1 MKYTLQLNNY
11 IRVFS
16 FRFNLIS
23 VELIGY
29 LELQKEKHMKKLIIV
44 ILAGMMLAGCSPSTE
59 LMVTWKTGEYAPKQY
74 KNIGILAVL
83 KSNEA
88 RVDVETSIRDALQA
102 RGIKGTDTWT
112 IWQFANNPEI
122 MKKMGMEG
130 EKLKEVIKQKVAE
143 QQMDALLIVSLF
155 DSFKEERYVPG
166 KSTSV
171 GVGFSPGMYPAYGYP
186 YYGYV
191 GYSFNTMSTPGYYTD
206 ASTYFVESNLYDIAS
221 EKLIWTGQT
230 RTKMESSLEVEAAKL
245 GRVLVNGMIKDKVL
259 AK

>member
-1 MKYTLQLNNY
+1 
-11 IRVFS
+11 
-16 FRFNLIS
+16 
-23 VELIGY
+23 
-29 LELQKEKHMKKLIIV
+29 MKKLLSIIITGM
-44 ILAGMMLAGCSPSTE
+44 ILSGCSPSTE
-59 LMVTWKTGEYAPKQY
+59 MMTAWKTGEYAPKQY
-74 KNIGILAVL
+74 KNIGILAML

-88 RVDVETSIRDALQA
+88 RIDVENSIRDAMKAQ
-102 RGIKGTDTWT
+102 GINGTDTWS

-130 EKLKEVIKQKVAE
+130 EKLKETIKLKVAE
-143 QQMDALLIVSLF
+143 QNMDALLIVTLF
-155 DSFKEERYVPG
+155 DAFKEKRYVPG

-191 GYSFNTMSTPGYYTD
+191 GYSFTTMSTPGYYQD

-230 RTKMESSLEVEAAKL
+230 STKMESSLEVEAEKL
-245 GRVLVNGMIKDKVL
+245 GRVLVKGMIQGKVL

>member
-1 MKYTLQLNNY
+1 
-11 IRVFS
+11 
-16 FRFNLIS
+16 
-23 VELIGY
+23 
-29 LELQKEKHMKKLIIV
+29 MKKLLSIIITGM
-44 ILAGMMLAGCSPSTE
+44 ILSGCSPSTE
-59 LMVTWKTGEYAPKQY
+59 MMTAWKTGEYAPKQY
-74 KNIGILAVL
+74 KNIGILAML

-88 RVDVETSIRDALQA
+88 RIDVENSIRDAMKAQ
-102 RGIKGTDTWT
+102 GIKGTDTWS

-130 EKLKEVIKQKVAE
+130 EKLKETIKLKVAE
-143 QQMDALLIVSLF
+143 QNMDALLIVTLF
-155 DSFKEERYVPG
+155 DAFKEKRYVPG

-191 GYSFNTMSTPGYYTD
+191 GYSFTTMSTPGYYQD
-206 ASTYFVESNLYDIAS
+206 ASTYFVESNLYEIAS

-230 RTKMESSLEVEAAKL
+230 STKMESSLEAEAEKF
-245 GRVLVNGMIKDKVL
+245 GRTLVKGMIQGKVL